1 MYCLLHL
8 IAKTSNDVSLCD
20 ILMMHSIPFDS
31 FSFIF
36 QYNHVQYLVVRRLDV
51 MQIRAQEA
59 LAVTEDVINIKDNKS
74 KMKSAIEN
82 GDLPSAVNFIR
93 EVHEIGLDSA
103 GKNSIFLLHVFV
115 VDILICTSLHLT
127 SPHFTS
133 CICFSLKVPPMI
145 LQTS

>member
-36 QYNHVQYLVVRRLDV
+36 QYNHVKYLVVRRLDV

-103 GKNSIFLLHVFV
+103 GKNRIFISICVHNGYF
-115 VDILICTSLHLT
+115 DMHLT
-127 SPHFTS
+127 SPHLTS

-145 LQTS
+145 LRTS